1 MFFFTTKTQSAQSY
15 NKKFFVILC
24 VLCALVV
31 FYKNTF
37 SQTADT
43 VSETRQSKSSTTAV
57 LLSLA
62 LPGLGQIYNES
73 YWKTPVI
80 LGFAGYFG
88 YVWKQ
93 ENDLYRKYQTEYR
106 NNPFNTQ
113 ARRARDFYHDERDRF
128 AWYLGVTY
136 LLNAVDAYVDAQ
148 LFDFDVGTSLTE
160 RNSFTITITIK
171 PFH

>member
-1 MFFFTTKTQSAQSY
+1 MKNERLKIDNWGKYFLIVISILIFSQTKLY
-15 NKKFFVILC
+15 
-24 VLCALVV
+24 
-31 FYKNTF
+31 

-43 VSETRQSKSSTTAV
+43 LSFSKQSIVAESKQTKSSTKAV

-93 ENDLYRKYQTEYR
+93 ENDLYHQYQTEYR
-106 NNPFNTQ
+106 NNPSDAQ
-113 ARRARDFYHDERDRF
+113 AKRVRDFYHNERDRF

-148 LFDFDVGTSLTE
+148 LFDFDVNTNLGKE
-160 RNSFTITITIK
+160 QKITLR
-171 PFH
+171 FYFAR

>member
-1 MFFFTTKTQSAQSY
+1 MNEQ
-15 NKKFFVILC
+15 
-24 VLCALVV
+24 
-31 FYKNTF
+31 
-37 SQTADT
+37 
-43 VSETRQSKSSTTAV
+43 RQSKSSTQAV

-80 LGFAGYFG
+80 LGFVGYFG

-93 ENDLYRKYQTEYR
+93 ENDLYHKYQTEYR
-106 NNPFNTQ
+106 NNPFDAQ

-136 LLNAVDAYVDAQ
+136 LLNAVDAYVDSQ
-148 LFDFDVGTSLTE
+148 LFDFDVGENLNTHSLQLQLH
-160 RNSFTITITIK
+160 FY
-171 PFH
+171 F